1 MVRPQ
6 VSIILPTYN
15 ESQNILEMLRSI
27 RESIPRSVSAQA
39 IVVDDNSPDGTGR
52 IVEEHKRGMKQMAGY
67 TIDVIHRR
75 AKAGLGAAILQ
86 GIGHARGETIVVM
99 DSDMSHPP
107 HVIPKLLDALRHR
120 CDIAVASR
128 YIRGGRIDGWPA
140 KRKIIS
146 WGASTIA
153 RKVLGITAKD
163 PMSGFFA
170 FRRNLVEGVSL
181 DGIGFKVLMEML
193 VKIRGARITEVP
205 YTFRDRQL
213 GSSKM
218 GVRAI
223 ADYCRAVWRLYLHG
237 GAEPRDSVRF
247 LSKAARFYTVGA
259 SGFLVN
265 YAISLLFT
273 QMPQFWYLHANL
285 LGIAASITSNFL
297 LNKTWTFQ
305 DRDFGA
311 RRTLIQYAK
320 FIGFGSAGA
329 AVQLGIVYSMVE
341 GGWSY
346 PVSLAVGVLT
356 AALGNFLL
364 NKKWTFGEKLW
375 GG

>member
-52 IVEEHKRGMKQMAGY
+52 IVEEHKRGMKQVAGY

-153 RKVLGITAKD
+153 RRVLGITAKD

-205 YTFRDRQL
+205 YTFRDRRL

-218 GVRAI
+218 GGRAI
-223 ADYCRAVWRLYLHG
+223 ADYCRSVWRLYLHG

-311 RRTLIQYAK
+311 RRTLVQYAK

>member
-1 MVRPQ
+1 MPRPQ

-27 RESIPRSVSAQA
+27 RESLPRTVSAQA
-39 IVVDDNSPDGTGR
+39 VVVDDNSPDGTGR
-52 IVEEHKRGMKQMAGY
+52 IVEEHRLGLTRMAGY

-75 AKAGLGAAILQ
+75 AKAGLGSAILQ
-86 GIGHARGETIVVM
+86 GICHARGDTIVVM

-107 HVIPKLLDALRHR
+107 YIIPKLLEALRNR

-140 KRKIIS
+140 KRKIMS
-146 WGASTIA
+146 RLGTVVA
-153 RKVLGITAKD
+153 RRVLGIRARD

-181 DGIGFKVLMEML
+181 DGIGFKILMEML
-193 VKIRGARITEVP
+193 VKLRGARITEVP
-205 YTFRDRQL
+205 YTFRDRRL
-213 GSSKM
+213 GGSKLS
-218 GVRAI
+218 GRVI
-223 ADYCRAVWRLYLHG
+223 SDYFRSVWRLYRHG
-237 GAEPRDSVRF
+237 GAEPRKSVRF

-265 YAISLLFT
+265 YVISLLFT
-273 QMPQFWYLHANL
+273 QQVPEFWYVHANV
-285 LGIAASITSNFL
+285 LGIAASLTSNFL
-297 LNKTWTFQ
+297 LNKIWTFH

-311 RRTLIQYAK
+311 RRALGQYAK
-320 FIGFGSAGA
+320 FAAFGSAGA
-329 AVQLGIVYSMVE
+329 AIQLGIVFSLVE

-346 PVSLAVGVLT
+346 PASLAAGVLT
-356 AALGNFLL
+356 AALGNYLL
-364 NKKWTFGEKLW
+364 NKRWTFGEKLW
-375 GG
+375 G

>member
-1 MVRPQ
+1 MSRPQ

-27 RESIPRSVSAQA
+27 RESIPRTVSAQA

-52 IVEEHKRGMKQMAGY
+52 IVEEHKRGMKHVAGY

-75 AKAGLGAAILQ
+75 AKTSLGSAILQ
-86 GIGHARGETIVVM
+86 GIGHARGDTIVVM

-107 HVIPKLLDALRHR
+107 HVIPKLLEALRHR

-140 KRKIIS
+140 KRKIMS
-146 WGASTIA
+146 RMGTVIA
-153 RKVLGITAKD
+153 RSVLGITARD

-170 FRRNLVEGVSL
+170 FRRNLVEGISL
-181 DGIGFKVLMEML
+181 DGIGFKILMEML
-193 VKIRGARITEVP
+193 VKLRGARIIEVP
-205 YTFRDRQL
+205 YTFRDRRL
-213 GSSKM
+213 GSSKLS
-218 GVRAI
+218 GRVLS
-223 ADYCRAVWRLYLHG
+223 DYCRSVWRLYRYG
-237 GAEPRDSVRF
+237 GVEPRNSVRF
-247 LSKAARFYTVGA
+247 FSKAGRFYTVGA

-265 YAISLLFT
+265 YVISLLFT
-273 QMPQFWYLHANL
+273 QQVPQFWYLHANI

-297 LNKTWTFQ
+297 LNKVWTFG
-305 DRDFGA
+305 DRSFDA

-329 AVQLGIVYSMVE
+329 AVQLGTVFSMVE
-341 GGWSY
+341 SGWSY
-346 PVSLAVGVLT
+346 PVSLAAGVLT
-356 AALGNFLL
+356 AALGNFVL
-364 NKKWTFGEKLW
+364 NKKWTFGEKIW
-375 GG
+375 G